1 MLLFFDRNA
10 LKVVKTTRVWC
21 LADRLTVVDYRGF
34 DYRGFELSTSEL
46 VRGGYETLSL
56 LVFRNL
62 FFVAFRE
69 HFSKDV
75 CFRCG
80 PFQKVRLWVFCTG
93 TILFA
98 EVSFRT
104 FFCAC

>member
-10 LKVVKTTRVWC
+10 LKVVKTTKVWC

-56 LVFRNL
+56 LVRNL
-62 FFVAFRE
+62 FCFLSLSGNTFLKTFVFI
-69 HFSKDV
+69 K
-75 CFRCG
+75 C
-80 PFQKVRLWVFCTG
+80 
-93 TILFA
+93 
-98 EVSFRT
+98 RT
-104 FFCAC
+104 K

>member
-34 DYRGFELSTSEL
+34 EYRGFELSTSEL

-62 FFVAFRE
+62 FCFLSLSGNTFLKTFVFGVDHFR
-69 HFSKDV
+69 
-75 CFRCG
+75 R
-80 PFQKVRLWVFCTG
+80 
-93 TILFA
+93 
-98 EVSFRT
+98 
-104 FFCAC
+104 